1 MVDELAA
8 IVKRLNETDEK
19 IDQISKQWL
28 VLKHQY
34 RVTKDATIRGEI
46 KKKWEKLQK
55 KLDTIKKRRRLIIEK
70 KKDLENK
77 KRWKGW
83 K

>member
-1 MVDELAA
+1 MADELSVL
-8 IVKRLNETDEK
+8 VKRLSETDEK
-19 IDQISKQWL
+19 IEQISKQWL

-34 RVTKDATIRGEI
+34 RVTKDTTIRQEI

-55 KLDTIKKRRRLIIEK
+55 KMDILKKRRRLIIEK
-70 KKDLENK
+70 KKDVENK

>member
-8 IVKRLNETDEK
+8 IVKRLSETDEK

-34 RVTKDATIRGEI
+34 RVTKDATIRLEI

-55 KLDTIKKRRRLIIEK
+55 KMETLKKRRRLIIEK
-70 KKDLENK
+70 KKDIENK

>member
-1 MVDELAA
+1 MVDELAV
-8 IVKRLNETDEK
+8 IVKRLSETDEK

-34 RVTKDATIRGEI
+34 RVTKDATIRREI
-46 KKKWEKLQK
+46 KKEWEKLQK
-55 KLDTIKKRRRLIIEK
+55 KMDTIKKRRRLIIEK
-70 KKDLENK
+70 KIDIENRK
-77 KRWKGW
+77 KWKGW

>member
-1 MVDELAA
+1 MADELAR
-8 IVKRLNETDEK
+8 IVKRLSEIDEK
-19 IDQISKQWL
+19 IDDISKQWL

-34 RVTKDATIRGEI
+34 RVTKDSTIRDEI

-55 KLDTIKKRRRLIIEK
+55 KSDTLKKRRQLIIEK
-70 KKDLENK
+70 KKDIENK
-77 KRWKGW
+77 KKWKGW